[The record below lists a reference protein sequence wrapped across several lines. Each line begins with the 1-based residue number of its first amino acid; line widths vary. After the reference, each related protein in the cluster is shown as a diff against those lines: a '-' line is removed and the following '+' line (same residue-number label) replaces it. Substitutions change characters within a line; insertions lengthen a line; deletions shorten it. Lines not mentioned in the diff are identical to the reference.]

1 MLGWQG
7 LPRRLKT
14 RLRLLPEGRDAGL
27 SPGKRTY
34 TRWNTQEQGRIP
46 PVFEADR
53 LPCRSL
59 RALRAG
65 RMPVGIPLC
74 PESQLAVPATL
85 PGPRSDIGART
96 TPGLDRRRV
105 PG

>member
-1 MLGWQG
+1 MPGWQG
-7 LPRRLKT
+7 LLRRLKT
-14 RLRLLPEGRDAGL
+14 RRHLLPEGPDAGL

-34 TRWNTQEQGRIP
+34 TQWNTQERGRIP
-46 PVFEADR
+46 PLFEADR

-65 RMPVGIPLC
+65 RRLAGIRLC

-85 PGPRSDIGART
+85 PGLHSDIGART
-96 TPGLDRRRV
+96 TPGLVRRWV